1 MYMYI
6 VLVVLFI
13 ESMRMKKSFIFNIFT
28 VVLVLFVFAAQSF
41 AKTENNI
48 IQKIVINSPINSS
61 YSLDLLFDKS
71 YKGSAFIQ
79 KREPGS
85 YYVFL
90 PETSLNGKKPKIIFK
105 NKYDKSKINID
116 FVEKPYVK
124 DKKTSNYVRIN
135 VDMADD
141 YSIKLISGLASDYKI
156 NFIQSN
162 NLDIFSVII
171 FAIIGIALFLSLK
184 VIRQCRKQEQ
194 INYRPSRSYAYLK
207 AQTEYLE
214 EMKKASE
221 QKVQRAILPKSS
233 IRNSIKQADKKSFD
247 CFELPYAEDMQTPNN
262 YEFKSTLKQASKLL
276 KEKPSLV
283 KLRHTNPI
291 TKTNS
296 TDASGLQ
303 MPAVEDVVQKRT
315 SAASTTSQKQTN
327 AELLSVLNITPSK
340 GFYLTTVEDTLALF
354 GFINENVFLFQKFK
368 DLSQIN
374 LQARFYD
381 RNGKNDIYI
390 VRLDN
395 YKAMIEISDTS
406 MKELAKI

>member
-1 MYMYI
+1 
-6 VLVVLFI
+6 
-13 ESMRMKKSFIFNIFT
+13 MKKNFIFNILTIFA
-28 VVLVLFVFAAQSF
+28 VFLVFAVQSF
-41 AKTENNI
+41 AKTEGNV
-48 IQKIVINSPINSS
+48 IQKIVINSPVNNS
-61 YSLDLLFDKS
+61 YSLDLLFNQS

-79 KREPGS
+79 KRETGS

-124 DKKTSNYVRIN
+124 DNKTSNYVRIN

-141 YSIKLISGLASDYKI
+141 YSIKLISGLASDYKTLPLQLK
-156 NFIQSN
+156 NF
-162 NLDIFSVII
+162 DIFSVII
-171 FAIIGIALFLSLK
+171 FAIIGIAILLGINVLK
-184 VIRQCRKQEQ
+184 QCRKPE
-194 INYRPSRSYAYLK
+194 NSSYRKNRSYAYLK

-214 EMKKASE
+214 EIKKASE
-221 QKVQRAILPKSS
+221 QKVQRAMLPKTN
-233 IRNSIKQADKKSFD
+233 IKNSIKQADKQSFD
-247 CFELPYAEDMQTPNN
+247 CFELPFAEDMPNSNN

-296 TDASGLQ
+296 PDVSGLE
-303 MPAVEDVVQKRT
+303 MPAVEDVIQKKEIKANNKQVQE
-315 SAASTTSQKQTN
+315 QTN
-327 AELLSVLNITPSK
+327 AELLSVLNITPNK
-340 GFYLTTVEDTLALF
+340 GFYLTTVDDTLALF
-354 GFINENVFLFQKFK
+354 GFINDNIFLFQKFK

-406 MKELAKI
+406 MRELAKI

>member
-1 MYMYI
+1 
-6 VLVVLFI
+6 
-13 ESMRMKKSFIFNIFT
+13 MKKNLILNIFT
-28 VVLVLFVFAAQSF
+28 LVVVLLIFTVQSF
-41 AKTENNI
+41 AKTENNAENNV
-48 IQKIVINSPINSS
+48 IQKIIVNSPVDNSF
-61 YSLDLLFDKS
+61 SLSLLFNKA
-71 YKGSAFIQ
+71 YKGNAFIQ
-79 KREPGS
+79 KRENGS

-90 PETSLNGKKPKIIFK
+90 PDTSINGKTPKVIFK

-116 FVEKPYVK
+116 VNEKQYTK
-124 DKKTSNYVRIN
+124 DNKMSDYVRVT

-141 YSIKLISGLASDYKI
+141 YSIRLTSGLASDYKTELLQLK
-156 NFIQSN
+156 NF
-162 NLDIFSVII
+162 DIFSVLVIAMFI
-171 FAIIGIALFLSLK
+171 IALFLSLK
-184 VIRQCRKQEQ
+184 VLKQCRKQEQ
-194 INYRPSRSYAYLK
+194 TNYRPTRSYAYLK

-221 QKVQRAILPKSS
+221 QKVQRAMLPKTN
-233 IRNSIKQADKKSFD
+233 IKNPIKQANKDSFD
-247 CFELPYAEDMQTPNN
+247 CFELPFAEDTVSPNN

-291 TKTNS
+291 SKSNS
-296 TDASGLQ
+296 TDVSGLE
-303 MPAVEDVVQKRT
+303 MPAVEDIIPLSEKQKSIKT
-315 SAASTTSQKQTN
+315 EPQTN
-327 AELLSVLNITPSK
+327 AELISVLNITPNK

-381 RNGKNDIYI
+381 RSGNKDIYI

-395 YKAMIEISDTS
+395 YKAMIEISDTT